1 MQNKKVQY
9 KMENNEFLKIRIQNR
24 MCYYF
29 DNIMILDY
37 FDLDILIDKI
47 SNENIL
53 IYDTSHKTLIDSKP
67 LRIMFNKNE
76 WIY

>member
-1 MQNKKVQY
+1 
-9 KMENNEFLKIRIQNR
+9 